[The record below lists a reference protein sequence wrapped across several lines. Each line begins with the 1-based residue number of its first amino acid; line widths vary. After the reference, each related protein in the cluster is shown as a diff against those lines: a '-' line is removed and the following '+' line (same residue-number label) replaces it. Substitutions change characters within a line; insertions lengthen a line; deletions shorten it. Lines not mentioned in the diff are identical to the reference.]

1 MLVLTGLMTASLAAS
16 IGLTTVSASALDV
29 GTADENGW
37 VQNANMDAITL
48 NEEGASV
55 ITTTAGGVTT
65 YNTTALDVTKD
76 NYITFRS
83 TGTGF
88 LGVYLVDDYTNVLNG
103 GNLYLPNA
111 TEQTGR
117 GQAADHVKVSAI
129 MQSSGFQLGYGYSL
143 SGEMI
148 LGTINGN
155 SAVNVSEYTTIKY
168 HIGTGAEGD
177 TSYMEINGTQVVGEA
192 GKGESLTVTQED
204 FEDGKAYIV
213 F

>member
-1 MLVLTGLMTASLAAS
+1 MKKTCMLVLTGLMTASLAAS

-83 TGTGF
+83 TGDNW
-88 LGVYLVDDYTNVLNG
+88 LGVYLVDDT
-103 GNLYLPNA
+103 
-111 TEQTGR
+111 
-117 GQAADHVKVSAI
+117 SAI
-129 MQSSGFQLGYGYSL
+129 LAGGDLYSPGPQQVKISPNMQSNSMQLG
-143 SGEMI
+143 SG
-148 LGTINGN
+148 
-155 SAVNVSEYTTIKY
+155 
-168 HIGTGAEGD
+168 
-177 TSYMEINGTQVVGEA
+177 
-192 GKGESLTVTQED
+192 
-204 FEDGKAYIV
+204 
-213 F
+213 